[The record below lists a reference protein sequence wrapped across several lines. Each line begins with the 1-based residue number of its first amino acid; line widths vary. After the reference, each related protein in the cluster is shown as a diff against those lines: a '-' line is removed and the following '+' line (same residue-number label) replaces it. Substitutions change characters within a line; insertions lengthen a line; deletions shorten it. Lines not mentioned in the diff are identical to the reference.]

1 VSDTPFGGL
10 PFFGDLAKMLG
21 QQGPLNW
28 EAARQLAYAVAT
40 EGSPEVNVDP
50 LERMSYEALARVADL
65 HVGEVT
71 GLATAVTGR
80 GVSIATVTPG
90 GWVARSLDAYK
101 PLFDALALAL
111 SGVAPAPDDPE
122 PSDDPTAAL
131 MDGLM
136 RMLTPSMLG
145 LAAGSMVGHLATR
158 SFGQY
163 DLPIPRPP
171 SDDLLVVPSAVRRF
185 ADDWSLPIDD
195 LRLFVCVHE
204 IAHHAIL
211 GVPHVRATLES
222 LLVEFART
230 FRPDARALED
240 RLGELDLENPDAL
253 AGLQQALADPEVML
267 GAMAT
272 PEQAQVQRRLDALVA
287 VIVGVVDHVLDTI
300 GSRLISSYGGLS
312 EAMRRERVTPHQ
324 SDVFV
329 QRLLGLSL
337 GREQVERGSAFVDGV
352 LERAGD
358 DGLARLWRSAREL
371 PTAAEVDAPGLWL
384 ARIDIAD

>member
-222 LLVEFART
+222 PLVEFART

>member
-1 VSDTPFGGL
+1 MSDTPFGGL

-28 EAARQLAYAVAT
+28 DAARQLAYAVAT

-65 HVGEVT
+65 HVGEVS

-90 GWVARSLDAYK
+90 GWVTRSLDAYK

-111 SGVAPAPDDPE
+111 SGAAAPPDDPD
-122 PSDDPTAAL
+122 PSGDPTAAL

-171 SDDLLVVPSAVRRF
+171 SHELLVVPSAVRRF

-211 GVPHVRATLES
+211 GVPHVRGTLDS

-240 RLGELDLENPDAL
+240 RLGSLDLENPDAL
-253 AGLQQALADPEVML
+253 ASLQKALADPEVML

-272 PEQAQVQRRLDALVA
+272 PEQHHVQRRLDALVA

-300 GSRLISSYGGLS
+300 GSRLITSYGGLS

-329 QRLLGLSL
+329 RRLLGLSL
-337 GREQVERGSAFVDGV
+337 GREQVERGCAFVNGV

-358 DGLARLWRSAREL
+358 DGLARLWRSEREL

>member
-337 GREQVERGSAFVDGV
+337 GREQVERGSTFVDGV

>member
-28 EAARQLAYAVAT
+28 DAARQLAYAVAT
-40 EGSPEVNVDP
+40 EGNPELNVDP

-71 GLATAVTGR
+71 GLATALTGR

-111 SGVAPAPDDPE
+111 GGAATLPTDPE

-145 LAAGSMVGHLATR
+145 LSAGSMVGHLATR

-171 SDDLLVVPSAVRRF
+171 SDELLVVPSAVRRF

-211 GVPHVRATLES
+211 GVPHVRATLEA
-222 LLVEFART
+222 LLVEFARA

-240 RLGELDLENPDAL
+240 RLGELDLENPDVL
-253 AGLQQALADPEVML
+253 AGLQKALADPEVML

-272 PEQAQVQRRLDALVA
+272 PEQHQVQRRLDALVA
-287 VIVGVVDHVLDTI
+287 VIVGVVDHVLDRI
-300 GSRLISSYGGLS
+300 GSSLISSYGGLS

-337 GREQVERGSAFVDGV
+337 GREQVERGCAFVSGV
-352 LERAGD
+352 IERAGE
-358 DGLARLWRSAREL
+358 DGLARLWRSQREL

>member
-28 EAARQLAYAVAT
+28 DAARQLAYAVAT
-40 EGSPEVNVDP
+40 EGSSEVNVDP

-71 GLATAVTGR
+71 GLSTAITGR

-111 SGVAPAPDDPE
+111 GSATTPAADPE

-145 LAAGSMVGHLATR
+145 LSAGSMVGHLATR

-171 SDDLLVVPSAVRRF
+171 SDELLVVPSAVRRF
-185 ADDWSLPIDD
+185 ADDWSLPLDD

-222 LLVEFART
+222 LLVEFARA

-253 AGLQQALADPEVML
+253 AGLQKALADPEVML

-272 PEQAQVQRRLDALVA
+272 PEQHQVQRRLDALVA

-337 GREQVERGSAFVDGV
+337 GREQVERGCDFVSGV
-352 LERAGD
+352 IERAGE
-358 DGLARLWRSAREL
+358 DGLARLWRSQREL